1 MERGEDLV
9 SQQKVEAVSPV
20 SLTLADREE
29 RVAPSRKFD
38 TWRRFRRHRLAIGG
52 LIFITVVVLLTFPL
66 ASIVAPI
73 HPHAIN
79 LREVGESPSTAH
91 LLGTDLVGRD
101 MWSRLVYGG
110 RVSLSVGMVAVTLY
124 MSIGTVLGSAAG
136 YYGGRVD
143 TVLMRIT
150 DTVMAFPVL
159 VILIS
164 IVAIIG
170 PGLFNAMIA
179 IGLIGWTGVA
189 RLVRGQILAIREMD
203 YVMAARALG
212 VPERRLIIHHILPN
226 VIAPI
231 TVAASFGIA
240 GAILTEA
247 GLSFLGLGVQVPTP
261 SWGNML
267 NEAQSIELIEF
278 FPWLWVPPGL
288 MISLCVLAINFIGD
302 GLRDALDPRM
312 LLD

>member
-1 MERGEDLV
+1 VTIQQEAGTSPNATFPLQTEKRMR
-9 SQQKVEAVSPV
+9 SQ
-20 SLTLADREE
+20 SLAGR
-29 RVAPSRKFD
+29 AF
-38 TWRRFRRHRLAIGG
+38 RRFLRHRLAVISSVFM
-52 LIFITVVVLLTFPL
+52 IIVVLVVFPL
-66 ASIVAPI
+66 APIVAPI
-73 HPHAIN
+73 HPHRII
-79 LREVGESPSTAH
+79 LTEVGKPPSLTNW
-91 LLGTDLVGRD
+91 LGTDLTGRD
-101 MWSRLVYGG
+101 VWSRVVYGG
-110 RVSLSVGMVAVTLY
+110 RVSVSVGLVAVTLY
-124 MSIGTVLGSAAG
+124 MTIGTLLGSIAG
-136 YYGGRVD
+136 YFGGRTD
-143 TVLMRIT
+143 ALIMRIT

-170 PGLFNAMIA
+170 PGLMNAMLA

-189 RLVRGQILAIREMD
+189 RLVRGQVLSLRETDFITAAHAI
-203 YVMAARALG
+203 G
-212 VPERRLIIHHILPN
+212 VPKRQIITRHILPN
-226 VIAPI
+226 VVAPI

-267 NEAQSIELIEF
+267 NEAQSIAILEDYL
-278 FPWLWVPPGL
+278 WLWIPPGL

-312 LLD
+312 TLD